1 MSSQKPLLCPWLIT
15 QVDSGQYPGLCWVNK
30 EKRQFRIPWKH
41 CLRQNISSDDVKIFE
56 AWAIASGRYRVG
68 IDAPNPPVWKRNFRS
83 ALARKKHF
91 RRVQDNR
98 SDPLDPHLIYEI
110 HNSDFPEGNSPSSSD
125 QIQKQEEDEE
135 EEEEEVSEEDMEEEG
150 HLTSWHLSLSTFSD
164 SATLKAEDKL
174 SEGRTSHRDAAGTSG
189 LQPAKK
195 QRESEVQAP
204 RRESPHSST
213 ALEDLS
219 ENFDREA
226 FKKRLVQM
234 HSEMLGSL
242 SSLSDRMQEMAR
254 SMEVSVSNLAQ
265 EVLWSQDSLSS
276 SVEVIRS
283 SIPTGTDAAAMQR
296 LMDRVLASMEAQE
309 EAVQSLCAS
318 VEAQGNPSR
327 ALLAVSREQVAV
339 MREQREAVREQV
351 ALLRDQREAA
361 REQLALQHEQIAA
374 LREQRATSRKNTAAL
389 REQTAVLRDLVV
401 GIGAGLKSLTDA
413 VQSGT
418 QQICRE
424 LAARP
429 RERPSGVPLLRTSV
443 LPRSISFSPRA
454 KPLPVSHVKASRATA
469 PDGSALESCSPRG
482 RHGRPLRTYT
492 KINKQPPQGVGTT
505 EQPPTGSGAL
515 KRPRQT
521 SGKIEHSPLGA
532 SMTK

>member
-56 AWAIASGRYRVG
+56 AWAIASGRYRAGV
-68 IDAPNPPVWKRNFRS
+68 DVPNPPVWKRNFRS

-135 EEEEEVSEEDMEEEG
+135 EEEVSEEDMEEEG
-150 HLTSWHLSLSTFSD
+150 HLTSWHLPLSTFSN
-164 SATLKAEDKL
+164 SATLKAEDML
-174 SEGRTSHRDAAGTSG
+174 LEGCTSQRDIPGTSG
-189 LQPAKK
+189 LQPAKR
-195 QRESEVQAP
+195 QRENEAQAL

-213 ALEDLS
+213 APEDVS

-226 FKKRLVQM
+226 FRKRLVQM
-234 HSEMLGSL
+234 HGEMLGSL

-276 SVEVIRS
+276 SVEAIRS
-283 SIPTGTDAAAMQR
+283 SIPTGMDATAMQR

-339 MREQREAVREQV
+339 MKEQREAVREQI
-351 ALLRDQREAA
+351 ALLRDQREAT
-361 REQLALQHEQIAA
+361 RERVALQHEQIAA
-374 LREQRATSRKNTAAL
+374 LREQRATSRKNTAVL

-413 VQSGT
+413 VQSGA

-429 RERPSGVPLLRTSV
+429 RERPGGVSLLRTSV
-443 LPRSISFSPRA
+443 LPRGVSFSPRA
-454 KPLPVSHVKASRATA
+454 KPSPVSHVKVPRAAA
-469 PDGSALESCSPRG
+469 PDGSALQPSSSRG
-482 RHGRPLRTYT
+482 RHGRLQRTYT
-492 KINKQPPQGVGTT
+492 KIKQPLQGVGTT
-505 EQPPTGSGAL
+505 EQPPTGSGAAR
-515 KRPRQT
+515 RPHQT
-521 SGKIEHSPLGA
+521 AGKIEHSPGC
-532 SMTK
+532 